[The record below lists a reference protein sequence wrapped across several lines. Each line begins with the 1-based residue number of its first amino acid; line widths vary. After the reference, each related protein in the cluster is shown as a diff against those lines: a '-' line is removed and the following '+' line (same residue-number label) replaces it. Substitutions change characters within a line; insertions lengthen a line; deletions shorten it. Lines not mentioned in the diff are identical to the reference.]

1 MNKIESYI
9 ASVIPKNIPK
19 SKQQIL
25 RAEIEA
31 HIFDRMDFYTEIGYD
46 PDASIDKAIADMGE
60 DEEVKS
66 SIRNDFE
73 ELHFERTWWAV
84 AVGVVMF
91 IVSSALPFAFE
102 FHTQNSRILSFVL
115 TFVYIAF
122 TYFIYKKGLRKC
134 LIASS
139 ISHFAIELS
148 LFIGFSGIS
157 YYQLAQSSF
166 DEVIP
171 YLIELYTPLI
181 LYDMTYG
188 IYEWYSFLYIVIT
201 LILALKIKKYGKPAR
216 KKLFIPIIFCVVYL
230 VAALVS
236 VNLYDDANNH
246 FMGYGADFTNGL
258 DHITVDAQNYY
269 SAVDENTLYSEFSG
283 LLKENG
289 YMTVEEYK
297 KSLGQPSYKY
307 FSQHYDNLEFI
318 LGEEYE
324 VWVHPDRMEFEN
336 CSKTVYLEDVSY
348 SYESYHI
355 DVSTSSDFIEE
366 ESYTLI
372 FLLKGE
378 GDKVKSIGVGQ
389 LDKELGLYSPDGE
402 PENYV
407 DIEACLN
414 YFQSLIGGE
423 SETAVMNFFDSQHRE
438 IVGKYK
444 TYTENGKL
452 ECYRL
457 RLYSSLSCEEY
468 DGIDYVELW
477 FENGSLKRGK
487 YHQSVGVIDEY
498 EYYYV
503 G

>member
-1 MNKIESYI
+1 MNKIESYVD
-9 ASVIPKNIPK
+9 SLIPKNIPK
-19 SKQQIL
+19 SKQKML

-31 HIFDRMDFYTEIGYD
+31 HIFDRIDFYTDIGYD
-46 PDASIDKAIADMGE
+46 TDASIDKAIADMGE

-91 IVSSALPFAFE
+91 IVSSALSFVFE
-102 FHTQNSRILSFVL
+102 FNTQNLIVLSFVL

-148 LFIGFSGIS
+148 FLIGFSDIS
-157 YYQLAQSSF
+157 YYLLAQSSF

-181 LYDMTYG
+181 LYDMTYC
-188 IYEWYSFLYIVIT
+188 IYEWYSLLYIVIT
-201 LILALKIKKYGKPAR
+201 LILAFKIKKHGKPA
-216 KKLFIPIIFCVVYL
+216 KKKPFIPIAFCVIYL
-230 VAALVS
+230 VAAVTSVS
-236 VNLYDDANNH
+236 LYDDAINH
-246 FMGYGADFTNGL
+246 FMGYSANFTNGL

-297 KSLGQPSYKY
+297 ESLAHPNYKY

-324 VWVHPDRMEFEN
+324 VWVHPDRMEFGN
-336 CSKTVYLEDVSY
+336 SSRTTYIDDVSY
-348 SYESYHI
+348 YHQSYYTDI
-355 DVSTSSDFIEE
+355 STTSNFIEE

-372 FLLKGE
+372 FLLKDE
-378 GDKVKSIGVGQ
+378 VDKVKSIGVGQ
-389 LDKELGLYSPDGE
+389 LDKELGYYSPYGE
-402 PENYV
+402 IENYV
-407 DIEACLN
+407 DIEECFN
-414 YFQSLIGGE
+414 YFQSLEGGE
-423 SETAVMNFFDSQHRE
+423 SETEVMNFFDSQHRE

-457 RLYSSLSCEEY
+457 RLHSSLSFEEY

-477 FENGSLKRGK
+477 FENDSLKQGK
-487 YHQSVGVIDEY
+487 YHRSVGIVDEY
-498 EYYYV
+498 HYV
-503 G
+503 KI